1 MTKRSWAVK
10 STRLACLTLG
20 LTFWLCQ
27 YGNVIAAPL
36 QADCE
41 ATTVDKSE
49 KIVCQIRAKSG
60 RSLTD
65 VEVAQGDGSPLAA
78 TLRPFNWV
86 TDPVAYYFLVQT
98 SGVSRGQMRRM
109 GQFLQRTASPVGERI
124 VGIGTADGALVEKAP
139 LGTYRHT
146 LDRIARSLTRSM
158 PGEDDSVLMSSI
170 DEAIEKVSK
179 KSADRKAVIV
189 LSDAAPPDRGVNE
202 GEIVRQAR
210 NNNVSLYF
218 ISFGEDEKVP
228 SGTLKRIGNQTSGGT
243 FDVSNLTDSELLE
256 FASSLLSMHES
267 GFVAKIDAS
276 GLPQTYQLVATG
288 ELEGH
293 GNVESDSV
301 ELERLTEDG
310 WMIKTQ
316 QFFADHYLTILA
328 ALGLGAGALL
338 ILASLPSLGGVFAKV
353 PALPLPG
360 QSGAGAVPSPEVD
373 RPAETQIL
381 FRPEVDGSNSAALA
395 WLELLGS
402 DAPRVPLHSGSLK
415 LGRSKE
421 NDIRLSDQSVHRRHA
436 ILQLSSEGTYSIHD
450 LGTRNGVIVN
460 GARCSQQE
468 LSDGDIIELG
478 ETKLR
483 FVKR

>member
-1 MTKRSWAVK
+1 MK
-10 STRLACLTLG
+10 STQLACLTLG
-20 LTFWLCQ
+20 LAFWLCQ
-27 YGNVIAAPL
+27 YGIAIAAPL

-41 ATTVDKSE
+41 ATAVDKSE

-65 VEVAQGDGSPLAA
+65 VAVSQVDGSPLAA
-78 TLRPFNWV
+78 RLRPFNWV

-109 GQFLQRTASPVGERI
+109 GQFLQRTASPIGERI
-124 VGIGTADGALVEKAP
+124 VGISTADGTLVEKAP

-170 DEAIEKVSK
+170 DEAIENVSK

-202 GEIVRQAR
+202 DEIVRQAR
-210 NNNVSLYF
+210 NNNISLYF

-243 FDVSNLTDSELLE
+243 FDVSNLSDSELLE

-288 ELEGH
+288 QLDGH
-293 GNVESDSV
+293 GQVESESV

-310 WMIKTQ
+310 WMIKSQ
-316 QFFADHYLTILA
+316 QFLADHYVTILA

-338 ILASLPSLGGVFAKV
+338 ILASLPSLSGVFAKV
-353 PALPLPG
+353 AAFPMPG
-360 QSGAGAVPSPEVD
+360 QSGAGAVPSPEGD

-381 FRPEVDGSNSAALA
+381 FRPELDGANSAALA
-395 WLELLGS
+395 WLELIGS
-402 DAPRVPLHSGSLK
+402 DAPRVPLRAGSLK
-415 LGRSKE
+415 IGRSKE

-436 ILQLSSEGTYSIHD
+436 ILQLSPEGTYSIHD